1 MSPKNKACLQQ
12 NGANSKPNAATPAS
26 ADTSLR
32 RRKKKKKKG
41 DEEAP
46 KCGDAFQQESPEDP
60 SAPPAGTFLGRTRQV
75 VLPAFGAGNQRRLQT
90 LAWTAVLVALLVV
103 ESWVSVTFSGLQRN
117 FTNAMSD
124 RKETEF
130 WVAIHGFAW
139 TLVVAAIVY
148 AIEQFARH
156 TVICELRQHLTEK
169 ALDLY
174 LVNKGHPLAFYSV
187 ADSAKDMDN
196 PGQRIVDDARCCS
209 EKVVTLAATVL
220 DKMIN
225 IGSFVYVL
233 YNISPPL
240 VLFAIGY
247 SAVGTWFTNY
257 VFASKLEG
265 LHDQNARAEAG
276 LRHLLMCVHQYREEI
291 AFYRGGA
298 RERQVAGDRYHELHK
313 IHAATNWADSYV
325 EMFRR
330 FFVYLTIL
338 APYLALASAFFAPGS
353 TIDFGQVS
361 QTSNAFWHIRSGF
374 GILVE
379 KMPFIASAKVSL
391 NRLGSLVDALEDG
404 GRGGGSAAAASPTPR
419 INIREADS
427 ADIRLRS
434 VTVLIPAAV
443 SAANG
448 GVRRAACRRLDLH
461 IKPGMRVLVTGPNGC
476 GKTSL
481 LRAVAGLFTEGE
493 GTITRPRRGVFFL
506 PQKLYMPVGGLR
518 TQVKY
523 PHSAADAEDAAL
535 QGLLDDVGLSD
546 LPTRAGGWAGAG
558 GGDLLAL
565 LSPGEQQR
573 IGFARL
579 LHARP
584 RLALLDE
591 ATSAVDEKAEA
602 HLYRLLA
609 HGVPT
614 YLTVGHSPT
623 LLRHHTHVLRPVPEE
638 EGRWILQETGDFSW
652 SDYASPASE

>member
-1 MSPKNKACLQQ
+1 MPPKSKPGQ
-12 NGANSKPNAATPAS
+12 NGANSEPNAATLAE
-26 ADTSLR
+26 ADPSLR
-32 RRKKKKKKG
+32 RRKKKKQKKAP
-41 DEEAP
+41 EEAP
-46 KCGDAFQQESPEDP
+46 KDFQQERPEPSP
-60 SAPPAGTFLGRTRQV
+60 APATFLGRTRQV
-75 VLPAFGAGNQRRLQT
+75 VLPVFGAGNQRRVQT
-90 LAWTAVLVALLVV
+90 LAWSAVLVALLVV

-124 RKETEF
+124 RKEDEF
-130 WVAIHGFAW
+130 WVAIRGFAW
-139 TLVVAAIVY
+139 MLVVAAIVY

-156 TVICELRQHLTEK
+156 TVICELRQYLTEK

-174 LVNKGHPLAFYSV
+174 LVNKGHPLAFYSI
-187 ADSAKDMDN
+187 ADSSKDMDN
-196 PGQRIVDDARCCS
+196 PGQRIVDDARYCS

-225 IGSFVYVL
+225 IASFVYVL

-298 RERQVAGDRYHELHK
+298 RERQVAGDRYHELHE

-338 APYLALASAFFAPGS
+338 APYLALASAFFATGS

-391 NRLGSLVDALEDG
+391 NRLGSLVDALEHG
-404 GRGGGSAAAASPTPR
+404 GRGGSASAASPTPR
-419 INIREADS
+419 ISIREADS

-434 VTVLIPAAV
+434 VTVLIPSAV
-443 SAANG
+443 SAVHR

-493 GTITRPRRGVFFL
+493 GTITRPRHGVFFL

-518 TQVKY
+518 AQVKY
-523 PHSAADAEDAAL
+523 PHSDADPEDAAL
-535 QGLLDDVGLSD
+535 QGLLDDVGLND
-546 LPTRAGGWAGAG
+546 LPQRAGGWAGAG

-609 HGVPT
+609 RGVPT

-623 LLRHHTHVLRPVPEE
+623 LLRHHTHVLRPDPEE